1 MSLINKYMVDIPPD
15 IQKSI
20 RLASQITGAPEDYL
34 RHVAALES
42 SNDPNAR
49 NAKSSAKGLF
59 QVLDETAKQ
68 VQKDHPDRDLRDRFN
83 PNINAQIAGYLS
95 ESDRANLSRKY
106 GSPVDDWMVYGAHR
120 LGGGGFNTVQN
131 NPNSI
136 ARDLLPEAAAA
147 NWSTFYDPQ
156 GTPRTGS
163 QVSSLLK
170 NKYNNADTR
179 LFAKGPSI
187 DTEQMFSPSFS
198 IGRSSQPYNITF
210 NDSNNYAPYNRRTEP
225 VMIAESPT
233 YSPRND
239 YSPGI
244 LSSESSFS
252 PTRTTPSSS
261 YGRGPTIGFSDSGN
275 SGYTPSSS
283 FAEKYWKG
291 GTSFSD
297 Q

>member
-20 RLASQITGAPEDYL
+20 RMASQITGAPEDYL
-34 RHVAALES
+34 KRVAALES

-49 NAKSSAKGLF
+49 NAKSSARGLF
-59 QVLDETAKQ
+59 QVIDQTAAQ
-68 VQKDHPDRDLRDRFN
+68 IQKEHPERDLSNRFD
-83 PNINAQIAGYLS
+83 PNTSAEIAGYLAQR
-95 ESDRANLSRKY
+95 DRELLSRGKR
-106 GSPVDDWMVYGAHR
+106 PVEDWMVYGAHR

-131 NPNSI
+131 NPNAI

-170 NKYNNADTR
+170 NKYNTVDTS
-179 LFAKGPSI
+179 LFSKGPAI
-187 DTEQMFSPSFS
+187 NTESMFSQSLPWETPK
-198 IGRSSQPYNITF
+198 PYNITF
-210 NDSNNYAPYNRRTEP
+210 NDRNTYSPYIRQSEP
-225 VMIAESPT
+225 TYVASSPT
-233 YSPRND
+233 YSSSER
-239 YSPGI
+239 YLPGI
-244 LSSESSFS
+244 LPSETSISLS
-252 PTRTTPSSS
+252 RPTPRPSSS
-261 YGRGPTIGFSDSGN
+261 YGSGPSIGFSGSSDRP
-275 SGYTPSSS
+275 YVPSDS